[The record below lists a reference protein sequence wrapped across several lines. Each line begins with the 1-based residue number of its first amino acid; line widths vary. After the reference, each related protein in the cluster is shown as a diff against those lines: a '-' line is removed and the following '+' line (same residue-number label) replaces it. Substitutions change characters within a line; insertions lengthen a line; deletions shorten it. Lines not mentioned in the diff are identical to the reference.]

1 MTTHDCQKGQ
11 EVLLKGW
18 VGKYGKVNHVIA
30 EPDGDDSV
38 IVDLEPVRCRASDLE
53 VIPALPTP
61 EGLKAD
67 HDRRGA
73 VIDRFLSNPSDPHSL
88 EELRGVLRE
97 LGWLR
102 KK

>member
-1 MTTHDCQKGQ
+1 MIASSMTLSRY
-11 EVLLKGW
+11 VAVPL
-18 VGKYGKVNHVIA
+18 I
-30 EPDGDDSV
+30 
-38 IVDLEPVRCRASDLE
+38 LE

-61 EGLKAD
+61 EELKAD

-73 VIDRFLSNPSDPHSL
+73 VIDRFLSNPADPHSL